1 MDSYEAARKSL
12 AINIRTRRKAL
23 GLSQEALALE
33 AEVNRT
39 FVSQIERAIGNP
51 SLHTLCRLAS
61 RLELSCSELLSPAP
75 ATISSLLTTQDHAL
89 PIEFDQSL

>member
-12 AINIRTRRKAL
+12 AFNIRTRRKAL

-33 AEVNRT
+33 ADVNRT

-51 SLHTLCRLAS
+51 SLHPLCRLS
-61 RLELSCSELLSPAP
+61 DRLGIDCHALLLAIGESPAL
-75 ATISSLLTTQDHAL
+75 S
-89 PIEFDQSL
+89 